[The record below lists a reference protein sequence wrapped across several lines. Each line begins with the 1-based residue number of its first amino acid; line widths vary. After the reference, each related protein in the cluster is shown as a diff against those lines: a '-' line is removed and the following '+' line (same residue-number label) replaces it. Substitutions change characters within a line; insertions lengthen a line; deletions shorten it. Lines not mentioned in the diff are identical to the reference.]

1 MDSSSIEALQ
11 QLLKSFARKRNW
23 EVFHTP
29 KNLTMALAGEAGEL
43 LAIFQWMT
51 PEESAFVMTD
61 PNRAAH
67 VQDELAD
74 IFSYLL
80 QLADVLDVDLSKAV
94 AQKIQQNEI
103 RYPIA
108 KSSGNAKKY
117 TEME

>member
-1 MDSSSIEALQ
+1 MDSFSIEDLQ
-11 QLLKSFARKRNW
+11 QLLRSFATKRNW

-29 KNLTMALAGEAGEL
+29 KNLAMALAGEAGEL

-51 PEESAFVMTD
+51 PEESVSIMAD

-67 VQDELAD
+67 IQDELAD
-74 IFSYLL
+74 VFSYLL
-80 QLADVLDVDLSKAV
+80 QLADVLDVDLSRAV
-94 AQKIQQNEI
+94 AQKIQQNEV

-117 TEME
+117 TELE